1 MKKYTIIVFA
11 LFLYAVG
18 MFVWGYTKGTVTE
31 MKALLGMAFMSVVL
45 VALWFVYRRREK
57 YREELRKGTK
67 TQKDEREKEKNF
79 TNKK

>member
-31 MKALLGMAFMSVVL
+31 MKALLGMAFMSV
-45 VALWFVYRRREK
+45 LWFVYRRREK